1 MVAAE
6 MAITREG
13 TEECSEELDISSL
26 TARTPRG
33 FTTNTSEVSELLTA
47 AEESELIVDAELR
60 LLAEEEAVSAS
71 LILQELTGVHR
82 HLETFAPSGIVD
94 LSDRGLRAATRDL
107 LDPAALGANVAAG
120 ITALDLS
127 GNELSSVPTSLTKPM
142 AGLLELDLSRNW
154 LTNFPI
160 ALCCL
165 PSLTTLSLA
174 RNMLTVVECSAEL
187 FSRGLPRL
195 QSLDLRANKLQ
206 QMPRCLSGA
215 GALTRLDLSSNRLSM
230 SSGGVLTDP
239 FEGTK
244 RLQHLSLA
252 DNGLLAVPSTAVWGL
267 RMLEALDL
275 SANRLT
281 TLAAE
286 VGQLA
291 PCLRHLALHHT
302 PLRSLPPQLGQC
314 TQLEELDVSCTPEL
328 AWPPPP
334 VMQQK
339 LPAILAW
346 LRAHSSGPPRPP
358 SPRDPSPPRYDELVA
373 PLAEDLVATV
383 VTQLVVQLVAAAHRE
398 AERCALRSCYERF
411 RATSDEHAA
420 KLRAAITAAAE
431 AESIMVVAEASLGAK
446 RAAKLEQAAADER
459 KVQEAAAHVAA
470 IPRRHLE
477 ELRNL
482 LTPPRPVITTLQA
495 VHALLEASD
504 SGGHGQG
511 QGHVRPWYCAPSL
524 GGANMDASSATG
536 QVAAGP
542 GAATNCEAAG
552 SGLGSDRSSASSGL
566 PLSTSLSP
574 QPAAMVASVASAG
587 TARLRHVALT
597 AMGASSGASGG
608 AIPGKSVNVAGAA
621 GGIRDLA
628 GAAVAMSTIAAPWE
642 AVRGTLQK
650 NFVKRVQS
658 FDAGR
663 ISMGVCAAV
672 RAALPAGA
680 GGLAAVD
687 KASIACGPLYSWACA
702 SLELAAR
709 LHDAAPL
716 AAEIAQLEVELSSLA
731 ERRAATQAEIV
742 LLHETRRTLEAE
754 REALRK
760 EVEEEAL
767 REQPRG
773 GQAL

>member
-1 MVAAE
+1 MAADL
-6 MAITREG
+6 AITREG
-13 TEECSEELDISSL
+13 TEESSEELEH
-26 TARTPRG
+26 
-33 FTTNTSEVSELLTA
+33 SEVSELLTA
-47 AEESELIVDAELR
+47 AEESELIVDAELY

-291 PCLRHLALHHT
+291 PILRHLALHHT

-358 SPRDPSPPRYDELVA
+358 SPRDPSPPPPPRYDELVA

-504 SGGHGQG
+504 SSGHGQG

-542 GAATNCEAAG
+542 GAATNCDAAG

-608 AIPGKSVNVAGAA
+608 AIPGKSANVAGGA

-658 FDAGR
+658 FDAAR
-663 ISMGVCAAV
+663 ISIGVCAAV

-687 KASIACGPLYSWACA
+687 KASTACGPLYSWACA

-709 LHDAAPL
+709 LHEAAPL
-716 AAEIAQLEVELSSLA
+716 AAEIAQLELELRALA
-731 ERRAATQAEIV
+731 ERRAATQAENV
-742 LLHETRRTLEAE
+742 LLHETRRTLQAE

-767 REQPRG
+767 REQQEEAKHTIVEAHQVHR
-773 GQAL
+773 

>member
-1 MVAAE
+1 M
-6 MAITREG
+6 REG
-13 TEECSEELDISSL
+13 TEECSEELEH
-26 TARTPRG
+26 
-33 FTTNTSEVSELLTA
+33 SEVSELLTA
-47 AEESELIVDAELR
+47 AEESEFIVDAELR

-230 SSGGVLTDP
+230 SSGGVVTDP

-291 PCLRHLALHHT
+291 PILRHLALHHT

-358 SPRDPSPPRYDELVA
+358 SPRDQSPPPPPRYDELVA

-383 VTQLVVQLVAAAHRE
+383 VTQLVVQLVAATHRE

-446 RAAKLEQAAADER
+446 RAAKLEQAVADER

-504 SGGHGQG
+504 SSGHGQG

-524 GGANMDASSATG
+524 GGANMASTLTDASFATG

-542 GAATNCEAAG
+542 GAATNCDAAG

-608 AIPGKSVNVAGAA
+608 AIPGKSVNVAGGA

-658 FDAGR
+658 FDAAR
-663 ISMGVCAAV
+663 ISIGVCAAV

-687 KASIACGPLYSWACA
+687 KASTACGPLYSWACA

-709 LHDAAPL
+709 LHEAAPL

-742 LLHETRRTLEAE
+742 LLHETRRTLQAE

-767 REQPRG
+767 REQKEEAKHTIVEAHQVHR
-773 GQAL
+773 

>member
-1 MVAAE
+1 MAADL
-6 MAITREG
+6 A
-13 TEECSEELDISSL
+13 
-26 TARTPRG
+26 
-33 FTTNTSEVSELLTA
+33 NEVSELFTS

-107 LDPAALGANVAAG
+107 LDPAALGASVAAG

-154 LTNFPI
+154 LTTFPI

-187 FSRGLPRL
+187 FARGLPQL
-195 QSLDLRANKLQ
+195 MSLDLHANKLK

-230 SSGGVLTDP
+230 SSGGGLADP
-239 FEGTK
+239 FQGTK
-244 RLQHLSLA
+244 CLQHLSLA
-252 DNGLLAVPSTAVWGL
+252 DNGFLAVPSTAVWGL

-275 SANRLT
+275 STNRLT
-281 TLAAE
+281 TLGAE

-302 PLRSLPPQLGQC
+302 PLRSLPPQLGHC
-314 TQLEELDVSCTPEL
+314 TQLEELDVSCMPEL

-358 SPRDPSPPRYDELVA
+358 SPRDPSPPPAPRYDELFA
-373 PLAEDLVATV
+373 PLTEDLVATV
-383 VTQLVVQLVAAAHRE
+383 VTRLVAQIVAAAHRE
-398 AERCALRSCYERF
+398 AERCALHSCYERF
-411 RATSDEHAA
+411 RATSHEYAA
-420 KLRAAITAAAE
+420 KLRVAITAAAE
-431 AESIMVVAEASLGAK
+431 AESIMVVAEESLRTK

-504 SGGHGQG
+504 SGGHGQA
-511 QGHVRPWYCAPSL
+511 QGHERPWYCAPNL
-524 GGANMDASSATG
+524 GGAKLASTSTDASSATG
-536 QVAAGP
+536 QVAAEP
-542 GAATNCEAAG
+542 GAATNCDAAG

-566 PLSTSLSP
+566 PLSTS

-663 ISMGVCAAV
+663 ISRGVCAAV

-687 KASIACGPLYSWACA
+687 KASLACGPLYSWACA